1 MTIPISKPIHR
12 VQINDE
18 NHLGFYKI
26 SFKIIG
32 QRYTIANPNL
42 VTFSVFLRYLGG
54 SLFSLLGL
62 KNSEITTDDRLKN
75 FLYLCTSKNEDYQGY
90 E

>member
-1 MTIPISKPIHR
+1 MIT
-12 VQINDE
+12 
-18 NHLGFYKI
+18 
-26 SFKIIG
+26 
-32 QRYTIANPNL
+32 NPNL
-42 VTFSVFLRYLGG
+42 VTFSVFLRFFRG
-54 SLFSLLGL
+54 SLSSLFGL